1 MNYYNILELEIGA
14 SKLEIKKKYR
24 ELAKKYHPD
33 ISGDGG
39 DKFKEINEAY
49 SVLYNNE
56 TPSNNTGQSR
66 RQETRRQEARPFDI
80 YHTINVTLKDTYF
93 GMETKMRIG
102 GKVFNIV
109 VPRGI
114 QSGTTIN
121 IKNGGE
127 RGGNLFIQV
136 FVNDDD
142 KKVKKVDSL
151 DLEMTYN
158 VSFIDFI
165 KSSQIEIYMWDDY
178 ICKITIPP
186 GLKTNDKIRIPN
198 KGMKSD
204 RFNISGDLYIKTSVV
219 MPSYKDLPSH
229 IQQTIDTL
237 GEQLNEI

>member
-1 MNYYNILELEIGA
+1 MNYYNILELEFGA
-14 SKLEIKKKYR
+14 SKEEIKKKYR

-33 ISGDGG
+33 ISGDG
-39 DKFKEINEAY
+39 DEKFKEINEAY

-56 TPSNNTGQSR
+56 TPNNSR
-66 RQETRRQEARPFDI
+66 QNHYRGPQPYDM
-80 YHTINVTLKDTYF
+80 YHTVNVTLKDTYF
-93 GMETKMRIG
+93 GMETKLRIG
-102 GKVFNIV
+102 GKVVDIKI
-109 VPRGI
+109 PKGI
-114 QSGTTIN
+114 QSGTTIT

-127 RGGNLFIQV
+127 RGGNLFVQV
-136 FVNDDD
+136 YVNQDD

-165 KSSQIEIYMWDDY
+165 KSSQIEIYMWDEY
-178 ICKITIPP
+178 ICKITIPA

-198 KGMKSD
+198 KGLKSD
-204 RFNISGDLYIKTSVV
+204 RFNLSGDLYIKTSVV
-219 MPSYKDLPSH
+219 MPSYKDLPIH